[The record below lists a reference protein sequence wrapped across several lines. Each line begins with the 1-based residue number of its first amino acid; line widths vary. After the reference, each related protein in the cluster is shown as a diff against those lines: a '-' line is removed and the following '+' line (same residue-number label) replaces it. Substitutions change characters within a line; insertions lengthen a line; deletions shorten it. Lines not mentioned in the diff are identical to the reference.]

1 VIPSI
6 RWQWLAPTAMV
17 IAAGA
22 AALGPAGPDALV
34 PFKAATVA
42 AADSVYVAL
51 VVDLGQG
58 YGGSPRVVSGCV
70 RVPPGKSGY
79 DALTAFTQQMNWAPP
94 SYNNAGLLCTI
105 DGYPQS
111 GCGQVVASG
120 YDYWSYWH
128 GDPGTWTYSSE
139 GASRTMQTGDVE
151 GWRFENPGH
160 GNPTDPP
167 PAAAPDF
174 ASICAS
180 NVTSTTSAP
189 TTVTPTT
196 IATTN
201 TAPTGSNPAGPTGTS
216 PPGSNP
222 SSTTSGS
229 GQAPTNPGQPV
240 PGSGSRS
247 PTTTRPTGSGGSTA
261 HTGHSGSQPPRTDA
275 LGRGVSDQ
283 HKSGG
288 SVPLVV
294 GGFIVVILGCG
305 ALYRWRRHPGA
316 P

>member
-1 VIPSI
+1 MTPLP
-6 RWQWLAPTAMV
+6 RWRWVVPTAML
-17 IAAGA
+17 IGAAA

-34 PFKAATVA
+34 PFKAATAA

-79 DALTAFTQQMNWAPP
+79 DALTAFTQQMNWALP

-105 DGYPQS
+105 DGYPQN
-111 GCGQVVASG
+111 GCGQVVGSG

-128 GDPGTWTYSSE
+128 GDPGTWTYSSA

-151 GWRFENPGH
+151 GWRFEDPGH

-167 PAAAPDF
+167 PTAAPDF

-180 NVTSTTSAP
+180 DMTSTTSAP
-189 TTVTPTT
+189 TTATPTT

-201 TAPTGSNPAGPTGTS
+201 TGPMGSNPAGPAGST
-216 PPGSNP
+216 PPGSIA
-222 SSTTSGS
+222 SSPTSGS
-229 GQAPTNPGQPV
+229 GQEPTNPGRPV
-240 PGSGSRS
+240 PGSGSGS
-247 PTTTRPTGSGGSTA
+247 PTTTRPTASGGSTA
-261 HTGHSGSQPPRTDA
+261 HTGNSGSPPPRTEA
-275 LGRGVSDQ
+275 LARAGSVQ
-283 HKSGG
+283 HNGG
-288 SVPLVV
+288 DSVPLLV
-294 GGFIVVILGCG
+294 GGFIVVIIGCG
-305 ALYRWRRHPGA
+305 ALYRWRRHPGV